1 MNALRMIPNDSSNI
15 APLFHQNAE
24 SLVNEINWFVQIVNK
39 RLRTYFG
46 EDKMAITGDTDT
58 LSSAIHSN
66 ADINPPDFSND
77 HSVYAEF
84 IKYYQLNKN
93 ERLLLILA
101 LIPHVQPQLLDVF
114 YSANKAT
121 GRGYT
126 EFGGIKGAR
135 HGGFIPTI
143 ETALFVLGGNDL
155 SKRFRMNKLFEPDH
169 IFLAHNIISI
179 DPSSG
184 SEPFYS
190 SAITISEE
198 YVDFSPWPFPQT
210 AILNGM
216 ARRLTTAMD

>member
-1 MNALRMIPNDSSNI
+1 MSN
-15 APLFHQNAE
+15 L
-24 SLVNEINWFVQIVNK
+24 QI
-39 RLRTYFG
+39 L
-46 EDKMAITGDTDT
+46 
-58 LSSAIHSN
+58 
-66 ADINPPDFSND
+66 SND

-84 IKYYQLNKN
+84 VKYYQLNKN

-114 YSANKAT
+114 YSVNKAT

-126 EFGGIKGAR
+126 EFGGIKGTR

-169 IFLAHNIISI
+169 IFSGHNIISI
-179 DPSSG
+179 DPSAG

-190 SAITISEE
+190 SAITVSEE
-198 YVDFSPWPFPQT
+198 YVDFFTMGHFRKPQFSMEFP
-210 AILNGM
+210 
-216 ARRLTTAMD
+216 ARRLTTPWNGATLLLMILLPSTG